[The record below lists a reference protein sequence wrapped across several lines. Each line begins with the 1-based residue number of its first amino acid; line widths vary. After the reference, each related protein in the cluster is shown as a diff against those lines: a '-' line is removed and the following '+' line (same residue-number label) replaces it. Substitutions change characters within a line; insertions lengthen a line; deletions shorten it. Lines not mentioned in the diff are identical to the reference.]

1 MKTKNIL
8 FIAGTMFFVQCSNPN
23 LNENAVSDKTSE
35 KDSCCVKNN
44 SSKDSIGEV
53 HISKNSMQSEITCPK
68 CGFKKME
75 IMPTDVCRLKY
86 TCEKCNTDLFPKEGD
101 CCVFCTY
108 GDKKCPSKQ

>member
-1 MKTKNIL
+1 MVKTFL
-8 FIAGTMFFVQCSNPN
+8 FILGIIFFVRCSNPN
-23 LNENAVSDKTSE
+23 SNEKESSIKNSE
-35 KDSCCVKNN
+35 KDSCCIKNN
-44 SSKDSIGEV
+44 SSKDSISEV
-53 HISKNSMQSEITCPK
+53 QNSKNSMQSEITCPK

-86 TCEKCNTDLFPKEGD
+86 TCESCKAELFPKEGD